1 MKRFLKQILFK
12 PGVAKRA
19 TRLLLKI
26 HDWNWNYLRLFAI
39 ASEGGLHPK
48 HRLTNYH
55 QFFVDH
61 VKEGDSVLDV
71 GCSNG
76 VLLRDIVI
84 KTKAPAVGVDI
95 SIENVNEAKGRLK
108 DFGYVEI
115 VHCDIL
121 DFESSK
127 FYDAIILSNVLEHIR
142 RRGELLSYLARRF
155 RPKRFIIRVPM
166 FEREWLVPY
175 KKEFGLDWRLDSTHE
190 IEYTEEQFRE
200 ELKEAGLDIY
210 KIIFRWGEMYS
221 IAVPSVETYPKL

>member
-12 PGVAKRA
+12 PGIAKRA

-26 HDWNWNYLRLFAI
+26 HDLNFNYLRVFAI

-76 VLLRDIVI
+76 ALLRDIVI

-95 SIENVNEAKGRLK
+95 SIENVNAAKGRLV
-108 DFGYVEI
+108 DFPDVEI
-115 VHCDIL
+115 IQCDIW
-121 DFESSK
+121 DFK
-127 FYDAIILSNVLEHIR
+127 GGRFYDDIILSNVLEHID
-142 RRGELLSYLARRF
+142 RRGELLSYLTRRF

-166 FEREWLVPY
+166 FETRVSYSY
-175 KKEFGLDWRLDSTHE
+175 KKEFGLEWRLDSTHE

-210 KIIFRWGEMYS
+210 KIIFRWGEIYS
-221 IAVPSVETYPKL
+221 IAVPSVETHPNL